1 MIILDGK
8 NLKQKILDELKQEVS
23 KLSTKPKLVVIQVG
37 EDPASNVY
45 VKQKGKMAEYIGYN
59 FEHIK
64 LPSNVLEEELLTL
77 IDNLNNDKE
86 ISGILVQMPL
96 PSQINTKIVQNRVIA
111 SKDVDG
117 LTDINTG
124 KLVHNV
130 DALVSCTPMG
140 IVDLLKE
147 YNISIKGKHVVI
159 VGRSDLVGKP
169 LINLFLNEDATVTTC
184 HSKTNNLESITR
196 LADILVV
203 AIGKKEF
210 IKDNMVK
217 EGAVVIDVGINRHN
231 DRLYGDVDFDTVSKK
246 ASYITPVPGGV
257 GPMTVAELAKNVLNA
272 YKINRH

>member
-64 LPSNVLEEELLTL
+64 LSSNVLEEELLTL

-147 YNISIKGKHVVI
+147 YNIPIKGKHVVI
-159 VGRSDLVGKP
+159 VGRSDLIGKP

>member
-77 IDNLNNDKE
+77 IDKLNNDKE